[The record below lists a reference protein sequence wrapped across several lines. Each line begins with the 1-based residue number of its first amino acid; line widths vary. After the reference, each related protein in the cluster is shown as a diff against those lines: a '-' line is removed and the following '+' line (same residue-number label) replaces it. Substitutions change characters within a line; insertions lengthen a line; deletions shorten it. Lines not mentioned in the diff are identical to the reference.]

1 MDANELR
8 RWLWSPNG
16 RQFPLVFE
24 AKVPIPFLDSGLA
37 NRLVQLNLHGRQIAT
52 FHESQEMVCIDG
64 VNPGSV
70 VSHGKTIEDA
80 QNRFSEE
87 VSWVLS
93 DIASSCDNSPDAYIR
108 EVSDFMEQTDSSL
121 ADTWM
126 KLTEA
131 LLLDQ
136 DREQARDQARE
147 QTKVLRE
154 QDSGY
159 DNIVDLMDWLNN
171 NQQQPILGAKG
182 ARSASG

>member
-24 AKVPIPFLDSGLA
+24 AKAAIPFLDSRLA
-37 NRLVQLNLHGRQIAT
+37 NSFVQLNLHGRQIAT

-87 VSWVLS
+87 VSCVLS
-93 DIASSCDNSPDAYIR
+93 DIESSCDNSPDAFIK
-108 EVSDFMEQTDSSL
+108 EVSDFMEQTDGSL

-131 LLLDQ
+131 LLLGQ
-136 DREQARDQARE
+136 DREQAQDQARAP
-147 QTKVLRE
+147 VLRE
-154 QDSGY
+154 QDLGY
-159 DNIVDLMDWLNN
+159 DNIVDLMDWLKN
-171 NQQQPILGAKG
+171 NQEQPILGAKG